1 MLGYALVG
9 VTMALLDFGAWS
21 LVAASLCAGALAA
34 VAYAFLCRHEVG
46 LSLDWHSFKT
56 IYSFGGR
63 VSLIAFGQAIAMT
76 LDTVWTGHYLGAA
89 ATGLYTRATNLAN
102 APLNNLLVSVTRVL
116 MPGYSRLQHD
126 RGRLRSVYIVTITML
141 AAIGMPI
148 AWGMAGAARQI
159 VITLLGGQWADAI
172 PVLAV
177 LSLAVPFTM
186 LTHVGAIDVRSH
198 GDLER
203 EDRDRCRSPCLV
215 RGALG
220 RPDAVR
226 RRGDCRSIR
235 PF

>member
-1 MLGYALVG
+1 M
-9 VTMALLDFGAWS
+9 
-21 LVAASLCAGALAA
+21 
-34 VAYAFLCRHEVG
+34 
-46 LSLDWHSFKT
+46 
-56 IYSFGGR
+56 
-63 VSLIAFGQAIAMT
+63 IAFGQAIAGT

-141 AAIGMPI
+141 AAIGMPV

-159 VITLLGGQWADAI
+159 VITLLGGQWIDAI

-186 LTHVGAIDVRSH
+186 LTHVGAMMCEATATLNVKIVIAAGRLVSSWRS
-198 GDLER
+198 
-203 EDRDRCRSPCLV
+203 
-215 RGALG
+215 
-220 RPDAVR
+220 
-226 RRGDCRSIR
+226 
-235 PF
+235 